1 MLYSLTVAMF
11 CRIFQPWENAFL
23 KSGQFSVCSVCFRH
37 QGTHRIEGN
46 TSCLEEQKPPTPA
59 SVTYSLL
66 QPKGCRGKGKYKGRL
81 NIYAWARKVWK
92 VDWGGRW
99 AGEREDWPHA
109 DSAHPCKLWSGLKE
123 STAVFTLI
131 STAVWWSTGATW
143 GYRMSPVYSATWA
156 QTAESQDVSLRGTID
171 PTVSVGGKPG
181 RSNHI
186 RPTLTCHMSRVF
198 LNNSLFFTY

>member
-1 MLYSLTVAMF
+1 MLDSSDCCYVLQDLSTLRKCFLAKWSIFCLLCLFSSSRYSSHW
-11 CRIFQPWENAFL
+11 RQHFL
-23 KSGQFSVCSVCFRH
+23 PGGAKASH
-37 QGTHRIEGN
+37 T
-46 TSCLEEQKPPTPA
+46 